1 MQYNNFHDEPNNKSA
16 VSSAPF
22 WLMGLVSIIS
32 VITSIITAVNLPGFL
47 TWVSVGI
54 AAIST
59 IAWFCVASLCNFVNN
74 LANKFDQLHADST
87 SPKLASSENN
97 KNLSSAKQKSSRNKK
112 HLQNLNDELE
122 EKIIALSKAK
132 DETHIW
138 VCPNCLA
145 FYQTKN
151 STCNNCNAS
160 TEKATDWQCPQCGN
174 IVHKNKEE
182 CPECHYELTDVNKNI
197 KSSSQS

>member
-74 LANKFDQLHADST
+74 LNRKVNWVAADVERKRTRLNLH
-87 SPKLASSENN
+87 
-97 KNLSSAKQKSSRNKK
+97 
-112 HLQNLNDELE
+112 
-122 EKIIALSKAK
+122 K
-132 DETHIW
+132 DESSNPALKQNIW
-138 VCPNCLA
+138 MCLHCCSVE
-145 FYQTKN
+145 QKKN
-151 STCNNCNAS
+151 SICTSCHNP
-160 TEKATDWQCPQCGN
+160 TDAEDWKCPKCGAWVDKSD
-174 IVHKNKEE
+174 I